1 MRYLSICS
9 GLGGAELAFEPLGWE
24 CAGVSEVDAAACAV
38 LQTRWPNVN
47 NFGDFTKIGVKDV
60 GAIDLL
66 VGGTP
71 CQDFSVAGLRAGIEG
86 DRGNLT
92 LEFIRLAE
100 RIKPKYVVWEN
111 VPGILTVDEG
121 GTIQKVIDSF
131 TQIGYICDV
140 DIHDAQW
147 FGVPQRR
154 RRVFLVCVKLE
165 DLLHKKTSISDRI
178 MAELLVQAL
187 LSTWDAALEVLSHAK
202 SLSESEPKIVPSV
215 DFLQKK
221 MELLDTL
228 LGGSAGTKLLDYWD
242 DLPVQSTGER
252 SFSESISLQSSERRT
267 ADLKMVIGG
276 SQSVEE
282 ADEFGCKSTALWWK
296 SVMNGISDQTNQS
309 ITSTW
314 TVETMKTAI
323 SSFAAASVTMLLSII
338 NSQQHSLS
346 GNWSSDYWN
355 LASLLLT
362 LTKGIT
368 NYARSANCELFSVS
382 SVRNNWGDCLQL
394 SPAITDIVERHIGDW
409 RDSKEVLL
417 VEDRLCGHPP
427 PRKEKGQRVAGCLK
441 GGSGERGWSDPS
453 DGNGEGMVE
462 VRGATGRGDGG
473 IDGAGESI
481 SKWPAEIASTLD
493 ERYGKNYGQEN
504 QHINSGASHF
514 VPVTFDDQRGRA
526 NSGIGID
533 QARTLHSA
541 KGQSEVQL
549 VAFTQNSRDEVRVLG
564 EDGEVA
570 GSLSAEPG
578 THQTTYLAFDP
589 TQVTSKTN
597 RSNPQVGDPC
607 HTLAKGAQPPAIC
620 IKGAAIGR
628 KPEAGPQ
635 YGEILEDDSTYTL
648 NATEQHAVAYGCY
661 DEQTPKVSE
670 DVMPTLRGR
679 RESGGE
685 MQFVAY
691 EPVGFIHP
699 RQLRGSETSNQ
710 VGIKPDADISDALTR
725 EGPGA
730 VSYHIQDQNTGKSI
744 KAKLSDVATCLG
756 TRDLSKYQGTFNAD
770 VIQSVMQVRRLTP
783 VECSRLQ
790 GVPDLYL
797 DITYRGKPLADGLK
811 YKLIGN
817 GFAVPCVFWI
827 GKRIQMVEELING
840 IS

>member
-1 MRYLSICS
+1 
-9 GLGGAELAFEPLGWE
+9 
-24 CAGVSEVDAAACAV
+24 
-38 LQTRWPNVN
+38 
-47 NFGDFTKIGVKDV
+47 
-60 GAIDLL
+60 
-66 VGGTP
+66 
-71 CQDFSVAGLRAGIEG
+71 
-86 DRGNLT
+86 
-92 LEFIRLAE
+92 
-100 RIKPKYVVWEN
+100 
-111 VPGILTVDEG
+111 
-121 GTIQKVIDSF
+121 
-131 TQIGYICDV
+131 
-140 DIHDAQW
+140 
-147 FGVPQRR
+147 
-154 RRVFLVCVKLE
+154 
-165 DLLHKKTSISDRI
+165 

-417 VEDRLCGHPP
+417 VEDSLSGHPP

-453 DGNGEGMVE
+453 DGNGGGMVE
-462 VRGATGRGDGG
+462 VGGTSGRGDGDGG
-473 IDGAGESI
+473 IDGAGESVPFTTSSHGSYDEGIGTLRSNGGDIGGGSETIIAHAVTCHHAKGGDPTTDNYLVTGGFFDSPIGTMACNTGPNGHDAGNFQSNQGVDSGYVIPVAYGFSGESDGSTVRNASDMARTITNRHGDPGFVAIQNATRGQDQNGLGI
-481 SKWPAEIASTLD
+481 SEDGTMYTLD
-493 ERYGKNYGQEN
+493 Q
-504 QHINSGASHF
+504 
-514 VPVTFDDQRGRA
+514 
-526 NSGIGID
+526 
-533 QARTLHSA
+533 
-541 KGQSEVQL
+541 
-549 VAFTQNSRDEVRVLG
+549 
-564 EDGEVA
+564 
-570 GSLSAEPG
+570 GS
-578 THQTTYLAFDP
+578 
-589 TQVTSKTN
+589 
-597 RSNPQVGDPC
+597 
-607 HTLAKGAQPPAIC
+607 
-620 IKGAAIGR
+620 
-628 KPEAGPQ
+628 
-635 YGEILEDDSTYTL
+635 
-648 NATEQHAVAYGCY
+648 QHAVAW
-661 DEQTPKVSE
+661 
-670 DVMPTLRGR
+670 
-679 RESGGE
+679 
-685 MQFVAY
+685 
-691 EPVGFIHP
+691 
-699 RQLRGSETSNQ
+699 
-710 VGIKPDADISDALTR
+710 
-725 EGPGA
+725 
-730 VSYHIQDQNTGKSI
+730 HIQDQNTGKSI
-744 KAKLSDVATCLG
+744 KAKPSEISTCLG

-811 YKLIGN
+811 YKLLGN

>member
-1 MRYLSICS
+1 
-9 GLGGAELAFEPLGWE
+9 
-24 CAGVSEVDAAACAV
+24 
-38 LQTRWPNVN
+38 
-47 NFGDFTKIGVKDV
+47 
-60 GAIDLL
+60 
-66 VGGTP
+66 
-71 CQDFSVAGLRAGIEG
+71 
-86 DRGNLT
+86 
-92 LEFIRLAE
+92 
-100 RIKPKYVVWEN
+100 
-111 VPGILTVDEG
+111 
-121 GTIQKVIDSF
+121 
-131 TQIGYICDV
+131 
-140 DIHDAQW
+140 
-147 FGVPQRR
+147 
-154 RRVFLVCVKLE
+154 
-165 DLLHKKTSISDRI
+165 
-178 MAELLVQAL
+178 
-187 LSTWDAALEVLSHAK
+187 
-202 SLSESEPKIVPSV
+202 
-215 DFLQKK
+215 
-221 MELLDTL
+221 
-228 LGGSAGTKLLDYWD
+228 
-242 DLPVQSTGER
+242 
-252 SFSESISLQSSERRT
+252 
-267 ADLKMVIGG
+267 
-276 SQSVEE
+276 
-282 ADEFGCKSTALWWK
+282 
-296 SVMNGISDQTNQS
+296 
-309 ITSTW
+309 
-314 TVETMKTAI
+314 
-323 SSFAAASVTMLLSII
+323 
-338 NSQQHSLS
+338 
-346 GNWSSDYWN
+346 
-355 LASLLLT
+355 
-362 LTKGIT
+362 
-368 NYARSANCELFSVS
+368 
-382 SVRNNWGDCLQL
+382 
-394 SPAITDIVERHIGDW
+394 
-409 RDSKEVLL
+409 
-417 VEDRLCGHPP
+417 
-427 PRKEKGQRVAGCLK
+427 
-441 GGSGERGWSDPS
+441 
-453 DGNGEGMVE
+453 MVE